1 LRYLLIN
8 KQVEHIV
15 GLPRDAIVGKTS
27 SDLFSSEQ
35 SAIIDQRDRHV
46 LDDPDRSVHA
56 SEQAVET
63 PGHGIRTIS
72 TKRIVVRDSN
82 DVPAYLITM
91 TEDVTEIRKAEKKIR
106 YLAMHDTLT
115 GLFNRT
121 YFHEQLETCLANTD
135 QDSELAL
142 ILIDLDGFKEVNDT
156 FGHAAGDEVLRI
168 TGERLGNMFCD
179 LDMVA
184 RLGGDEFA
192 VLCRSASCHLELQT
206 IASNI
211 IANIQLPIDHDGC
224 RIRVGATAGLAITR
238 PGELTAA
245 TILRYVDI
253 AMYEAKDAGK
263 GNFCFFDLG
272 MMARRMQR
280 KQLELDMVDATS
292 RGEFELHYQPIVDP
306 RTHTVRSLEALLRWN
321 HPERGMISPLE
332 FIPIAEETG
341 LILPIGEYVLEMACR
356 AVRQWPSDIRISV
369 NLSPVQ
375 FRDRKLASKVL
386 AILEK
391 TGMEP
396 KRLELEI
403 TEAALLDES
412 EENMSILAELRKT
425 GMRIV
430 MDDFG
435 TGYSSLNYLRSFPF
449 DKIKID
455 RSYIKDLV
463 KENGN
468 SLAIVQA
475 VLALA
480 AGLSLTTT
488 AEGVETREQL
498 DILHNAGCDEIQ
510 GYFFSKP
517 LPAADI
523 PALIV
528 RIATNHRQ
536 AA

>member
-1 LRYLLIN
+1 
-8 KQVEHIV
+8 
-15 GLPRDAIVGKTS
+15 
-27 SDLFSSEQ
+27 
-35 SAIIDQRDRHV
+35 
-46 LDDPDRSVHA
+46 
-56 SEQAVET
+56 
-63 PGHGIRTIS
+63 
-72 TKRIVVRDSN
+72 
-82 DVPAYLITM
+82 
-91 TEDVTEIRKAEKKIR
+91 
-106 YLAMHDTLT
+106 
-115 GLFNRT
+115 
-121 YFHEQLETCLANTD
+121 
-135 QDSELAL
+135 
-142 ILIDLDGFKEVNDT
+142 
-156 FGHAAGDEVLRI
+156 
-168 TGERLGNMFCD
+168 
-179 LDMVA
+179 
-184 RLGGDEFA
+184 
-192 VLCRSASCHLELQT
+192 
-206 IASNI
+206 
-211 IANIQLPIDHDGC
+211 
-224 RIRVGATAGLAITR
+224 
-238 PGELTAA
+238 
-245 TILRYVDI
+245 
-253 AMYEAKDAGK
+253 
-263 GNFCFFDLG
+263 
-272 MMARRMQR
+272 
-280 KQLELDMVDATS
+280 
-292 RGEFELHYQPIVDP
+292 
-306 RTHTVRSLEALLRWN
+306 
-321 HPERGMISPLE
+321 MISPLE

-425 GMRIV
+425 GVRIV